1 MKKLFVPFVA
11 LGLGMGFCACGHA
24 DEAHNDADGS
34 HAETASA
41 HDDHDGEIMLDTHQ
55 QKAADIQTITL
66 RPMAF
71 TPSQPVA
78 GRIRSAVGDEQ
89 TLTALQSGIVRFT
102 SVNLAEGAAIRAG
115 QTVAVVSADALPE
128 ANPVAVAKAEY
139 EAAKAEMERAESLL
153 ADRIVSEKEY
163 VQVRLQFEKAR
174 LAYEA
179 ASRHQ
184 TAGGKALVAQKAGF
198 VKSLLVKDGQYVDV
212 GTPVMVV
219 TACRRLQLCAD
230 VPVDRLAETVGLKS
244 ARFRPAG
251 TERVYSLDAMNGR
264 LVGRPSSVAEGSAYA
279 TVTFEMDNVGDIVP
293 GTFADVWLLSDGG
306 KEALTVPLAAISEEA
321 GVKVAFVET
330 HPGAYERREVVLG
343 RSDGERIEV
352 KSGLKTGE
360 KVVVKGVTTLRL
372 ASQQTAIPAHSHNH

>member
-24 DEAHNDADGS
+24 DEAHHDADKNHNATVS
-34 HAETASA
+34 PTH
-41 HDDHDGEIMLDTHQ
+41 DHDGEIMLDAHQ

-71 TPSQPVA
+71 TPSQPVG

-89 TLTALQSGIVRFT
+89 TLTALQSGIVHFT
-102 SVNLAEGAAIRAG
+102 QASLAEGAAVGAG
-115 QTVAVVSADALPE
+115 QTVAVVSADKLPE
-128 ANPVAVAKAEY
+128 GNPVAMAKAEY
-139 EAAKAEMERAESLL
+139 EAAKAELERAKPLL

-163 VQVRLQFEKAR
+163 VQLRLQYEKAR

-179 ASRHQ
+179 VSRGQ
-184 TAGGKALVAQKAGF
+184 TAGGKAVVAPKAGF
-198 VKSLLVKDGQYVDV
+198 VKSLLATDGQYVAV
-212 GTPVMVV
+212 GTPIMVV
-219 TACRRLQLCAD
+219 TACRRLQLCTD
-230 VPVDRLAETVGLKS
+230 VPVDRLEELVGLKS

-251 TERVYSLDAMNGR
+251 SERVYSLEAMNGR
-264 LVGRPSSVAEGSAYA
+264 LVGRPTTVSDGAAYA
-279 TVTFEMDNVGDIVP
+279 TVTFEMDNVGGVVP
-293 GTFADVWLLSDGG
+293 GSFAEVWLLSDGG
-306 KEALTVPLAAISEEA
+306 TETLTIPLTAVGEEA
-321 GVKVAFVET
+321 GVKVVFVEI
-330 HPGAYERREVVLG
+330 HPGAYERREVNIG